1 MIRAPRL
8 SPGRRRAD
16 GGSVSPPPH
25 DLIAPLA
32 AIWPETFADPA
43 VVQRYGTVLAGLDP
57 AALATAASALGAKG
71 RPAPPPDIL
80 RTVVLSWQQ
89 AAATTAVAQEPAS
102 LAAGAPPAIGGR
114 TRALIGMLGAGLL
127 LLGASGLTRD
137 AWMTVANSR
146 RAVAFAG
153 GEVSGGGIVASAGP
167 LAMLLALV
175 GAVLLWRSRPVAQ
188 ARVVL
193 ALLAA
198 VSLVAV
204 YGAMTGVMRVSV
216 IAARLDPD
224 GLTAVGG
231 IPGGLPDVVSVSTGP
246 ALWTTLLLALVSVA
260 ASAYGLIALRR
271 A

>member
-1 MIRAPRL
+1 M
-8 SPGRRRAD
+8 
-16 GGSVSPPPH
+16 SPPPH
-25 DLIAPLA
+25 DLVAPLA

-43 VVQRYGTVLAGLDP
+43 VVQRYGNVLAGLDP
-57 AALATAASALGAKG
+57 AAIATAVSALGAKG

-89 AAATTAVAQEPAS
+89 AAATTAVAPEPAS
-102 LAAGAPPAIGGR
+102 LADAFPAIGAR
-114 TRALIGMLGAGLL
+114 TRGLIGMLGAGLL

-137 AWMTVANSR
+137 AWMTVANPR
-146 RAVAFAG
+146 RSVAFTG
-153 GEVSGGGIVASAGP
+153 GDVSGGGIVASAGP

-175 GAVLLWRSRPVAQ
+175 GAVLIWRSRPVAH

-224 GLTAVGG
+224 GLTTVGG
-231 IPGGLPDVVSVSTGP
+231 IPGGLPDVVSVSTGA

>member
-8 SPGRRRAD
+8 SPARRRAD
-16 GGSVSPPPH
+16 GGSVSPPTH

-43 VVQRYGTVLAGLDP
+43 VVQRYGAVLAGLDP
-57 AALATAASALGAKG
+57 AAIATAASALGAKG

-89 AAATTAVAQEPAS
+89 AAATTLTAAEPAS
-102 LAAGAPPAIGGR
+102 PAIAFPAVGAR
-114 TRALIGMLGAGLL
+114 VRALIGMLGAGLL

-137 AWMTVANSR
+137 PWMTVANSR

-153 GEVSGGGIVASAGP
+153 GEVSGGGIVAAAGP

-175 GAVLLWRSRPVAQ
+175 GAVLVWRSRPAAH

-246 ALWTTLLLALVSVA
+246 ALWTSLLLALVSVA